1 MKFKMIHFAF
11 VALLIASMFALP
23 LYAEEEVKE
32 VPKEED
38 ISIDKSLK
46 GVKLGILTYIDYSN
60 GTKPAA
66 GETEDKYNQ
75 FKVTRGYLTLKK
87 KFTPWLKARIT
98 HDMHQVHDDP
108 EGDNEGDYV
117 VRVKYAYGEI
127 LFPDVGNILTHIK
140 SEIGIGHMP
149 WLDFEEHMNFYRCQ
163 GTMAIERAGIFNSA
177 DAGIGLMGYFGPEL
191 ENAEKKTGSHYY
203 PGKFGSWHVGV
214 YNGAGYHG
222 VEANT
227 NKVIE
232 GRVTIRPLFMV
243 DALSGLQLSVLG
255 INGKGNKK
263 QTRPSTGEEIDP
275 WWNVQN
281 YMVSYQNPY
290 ITLTGQYFITMGN
303 QKGKYVD
310 ADMNPLKTAGY
321 SVFADITLPVVNNRI
336 HLIGRYDVFN
346 IDTEDEIAE
355 KTTYNMLMAGVVVKL
370 HKSNM
375 LVLAYEKTDYEDD
388 SAGKGKVPVAGTKL
402 GKDEKL
408 QAVLQ
413 LKF

>member
-1 MKFKMIHFAF
+1 MKFQKTYL
-11 VALLIASMFALP
+11 VLLIAMLFALP
-23 LYAEEEVKE
+23 LYSEEEQKDAS
-32 VPKEED
+32 KEES
-38 ISIDKSLK
+38 ISLDKSLK
-46 GVKLGILTYIDYSN
+46 GVKLGVLTYIDYSN

-66 GETEDKYNQ
+66 NDEGDKYNQ

-98 HDMHQVHDDP
+98 HDMHQVHESDP
-108 EGDNEGDYV
+108 DEQGDNEGDYV
-117 VRVKYAYGEI
+117 VRVKYAYGEVH
-127 LFPDVGNILTHIK
+127 FPDVGSILTYIK

-163 GTMAIERAGIFNSA
+163 GTMAIERAGNFNSA

-191 ENAEKKTGSHYY
+191 ENAEKKTGNHYY
-203 PGKFGSWHVGV
+203 TGKFGSWHVGV

-222 VEANT
+222 VESNT

-232 GRVTIRPLFMV
+232 GRVTIRPFFMIA
-243 DALSGLQLSVLG
+243 ALSGLQVSYLG

-263 QTRPSTGEEIDP
+263 QTKANGEEIYP

-281 YMVSYQNPY
+281 CMVSYQHPY
-290 ITLTGQYFITMGN
+290 VTITGQYFITNGN
-303 QKGKYVD
+303 QKGKMVD
-310 ADMNPLKTAGY
+310 SEKNPLKTNGY
-321 SVFADITLPVVNNRI
+321 SVFADITLPALDNRI
-336 HLIGRYDVFN
+336 HLIGRYDFF
-346 IDTEDEIAE
+346 DADADDKIAE
-355 KTTYNMLMAGVVVKL
+355 KTSYNMLMAGVVVKL

-375 LVLAYEKTDYEDD
+375 LVLAYEKTDYEEN
-388 SAGKGKVPVAGTKL
+388 SAGIGAVPVAGEKL